1 MPLRMQLIAAFLATF
16 FAPVICLG
24 VDFTEEELAFIAE
37 HPEIRV
43 GGETDW
49 PPLDFVDDAGYTGV
63 GKDFLDEISARTG
76 IKIRMVTGYSWVELL
91 DLLRSREIDMLPV
104 MYWTEQRG
112 RDFNLTN
119 PYLAVRYYLFA
130 RAGSGYQSF
139 DQLKG
144 KTLAVP
150 SGYNYITY
158 LEKNHPD
165 VQILEVASNLDAMD
179 AVLTGKAEGL
189 IENLATIAYLSEQ
202 QTILG
207 LEAAFSVKNAV
218 NNVHMGVRSDWPML
232 RDIVQKALDDIPQ
245 SRSTQIMSAW
255 TGNEANARAFLTDDV
270 ALSSA
275 ENSFLREQK
284 QIGVCISASR
294 MPIEGKVQ
302 DRHDGMTADFFK
314 LIAENLRVGL
324 RHVVYSSRSQ
334 LIEHMNSGTCD
345 VVGLSFEGQVVD
357 SQGWAISAPYI
368 ERHYAIATLNGEPY
382 YHSLSDLA
390 DVRVAL
396 VDAYID
402 KEQLERAFSRIEFVS
417 YENLNVALESVRSG
431 QNYAV
436 LDDLPVLSF
445 AVLNGFESSLKV
457 SGGNVEGLTDY
468 QVAIRE
474 EQPLLV
480 SSVTKAVQAIPA
492 VTRQNVYRK
501 WAAVSIQRRT
511 DYGLAIKLAVGFF
524 VMLLLIVFRYREL
537 RAHRRQM
544 QQKNAEL
551 QDINSQLEEKTDS
564 AMHMAYHDQL
574 TGLPNRAKLMVDIE
588 LAMKRAQRNKQQ
600 LAVLFLDLDR
610 FKIVN
615 DTLGHDVGDE
625 LLQQATSR
633 IRSLLRDT
641 DTLCRLGGDEFIVL
655 LDGMEKEYIP
665 QIVAQR
671 IIETLDVSFSIDENE
686 VSIGT
691 SIGIAVFPDDAV
703 ERDTLLKCAD
713 SAMYSAKDSGRNTVC
728 FYREEIANKAE
739 RRLSL
744 ESALRRSLSEQDFS
758 LVIQPIVDLKERKVA
773 KAEALIRWR
782 HKELGMVPPDEFIPI
797 AEEFGMIVEV
807 GEWVLRNTC
816 EAIRQFALEG
826 CNLQTVALNVS
837 SVEFVK
843 GDLANRYESIVPE
856 YGVDPREI
864 DIEITER
871 YMLDKSEGTETELQ
885 KLRSLGHN
893 ICVDDFGTG
902 YSSLSYMKRLPLNV
916 IKIDRSFIQ
925 NVPHDEN
932 DIAISQAIINLSHAL
947 GYKVVAEGVETQ
959 EQLDFLTVHG
969 CDFAQGYFLSKP
981 VPASEFKRA
990 VDQINSELNI
1000 EESFVHK
1007 IRKVA
1012 FK

>member
-1 MPLRMQLIAAFLATF
+1 MPLRRLLRVAVLAICAAPSMSLA
-16 FAPVICLG
+16 VE
-24 VDFTEEELAFIAE
+24 FTAEELAFIAE
-37 HPEIRV
+37 NPVIRV

-76 IKIRMVTGYSWVELL
+76 IKIEMVTGYSWVELL

-112 RDFNLTN
+112 REFNLTN
-119 PYLAVRYYLFA
+119 PYLAVRYYVFA

-139 DQLKG
+139 EQLKG
-144 KTLAVP
+144 KKLAVP

-158 LEKNHPD
+158 LEENHPD
-165 VQILEVASNLDAMD
+165 VHILEVASNLDAMD

-207 LEAAFSVKNAV
+207 LEAAFSVKDAV
-218 NNVHMGVRSDWPML
+218 NNVHMGIRSDWPIL
-232 RDIVQKALDDIPQ
+232 RDIVQKALADIPQ

-255 TGNEANARAFLTDDV
+255 TGNEANARAFLTNDV
-270 ALSSA
+270 VLSA
-275 ENSFLREQK
+275 EENTFLREKQ
-284 QIGVCISASR
+284 QIGVCINASR

-302 DRHDGMTADFFK
+302 DRHDGMTADFFN

-324 RHVVYSSRSQ
+324 RHTVYSSRAQ
-334 LIEHMNSGTCD
+334 LLEHMNSGACD
-345 VVGLSFEGQVVD
+345 VVGLSFLSEQID
-357 SQGWAISAPYI
+357 AQGWAISAPYI
-368 ERHYAIATLNGEPY
+368 ERRYAIATLTNEPY
-382 YHSLSDLA
+382 YHSLGDLA
-390 DVRVAL
+390 DVRIAF

-402 KEQLERAFSRIEFVS
+402 REKLESTYSRVDFVS
-417 YENLNVALESVRSG
+417 FESLTDALESVQSG
-431 QNYAV
+431 QVYAV
-436 LDDLPVLSF
+436 LDDLPVLSH
-445 AVLNGFESSLKV
+445 AVLNGYENGLKV
-457 SGGNVEGLTDY
+457 SGGNVEGLEDY
-468 QVAIRE
+468 RVAIRD

-480 SSVTKAVQAIPA
+480 SSVVKAVDAIPA
-492 VTRQNVYRK
+492 VTRQNIYRK

-511 DYGLAIKLAVGFF
+511 DYGLAIKLAVGFL

-537 RAHRRQM
+537 RSHRRQM
-544 QQKNAEL
+544 QKKNAEL

-588 LAMKRAQRNKQQ
+588 HAMKRARRAKQQ

-625 LLQQATSR
+625 LLQQVTAR
-633 IRSLLRDT
+633 IRGLLRDT
-641 DTLCRLGGDEFIVL
+641 DILCRLGGDEFIVL
-655 LDGMEKEYIP
+655 LDGMEKEYVP

-671 IIETLDVSFSIDENE
+671 IIETLNVSFSIEEHE
-686 VSIGT
+686 VNIGS
-691 SIGIAVFPDDAV
+691 SIGIAVYPDDAIA
-703 ERDTLLKCAD
+703 RDTLLKCAD
-713 SAMYSAKDSGRNTVC
+713 SAMYSAKDGGRNTFC
-728 FYREEIANKAE
+728 FYREEIASKAD
-739 RRLSL
+739 RRLSI

-758 LVIQPIVDLKERKVA
+758 LVFQPIVDVLERKVV

-782 HKELGMVPPDEFIPI
+782 HKELGMIPPDEFIPI
-797 AEEFGMIVEV
+797 AEEFGMIVEL
-807 GEWVLRNTC
+807 GEWVLRKTC
-816 EAIRQFALEG
+816 EAIRQFSREG
-826 CNLQTVALNVS
+826 CNLKTVALNVS

-843 GDLANRYESIVPE
+843 GDLAKRYEEIVPE
-856 YGVDPREI
+856 YGVSPSEI

-871 YMLDKSEGTETELQ
+871 YMLDKCEGTESELQ

-925 NVPHDEN
+925 NVPHDQN
-932 DIAISQAIINLSHAL
+932 DIAISKAIINLSHAL

-959 EQLDFLTVHG
+959 EQLDFLTDEG
-969 CDFAQGYFLSKP
+969 CDFAQGYYLSRP

-990 VDQINSELNI
+990 VDQINGELNI
-1000 EESFVHK
+1000 EKSFVYK
-1007 IRKVA
+1007 IRKAA